1 MVSAPTVH
9 RLPKRLRSFMF
20 FNIYLLVG
28 AAICR
33 PHLHKTIIKKAPRV
47 GCFFIFLLLF
57 ILPLQQVALQ
67 QVAIIAAVLRQLN
80 IAFAVDLHLQ
90 VVGVLGNI

>member
-33 PHLHKTIIKKAPRV
+33 PHLHKIIIKKAPRM
-47 GCFFIFLLLF
+47 GCFFTFLLF
-57 ILPLQQVALQ
+57 ILPLQ

-80 IAFAVDLHLQ
+80 IALAVDLHLQ

>member
-33 PHLHKTIIKKAPRV
+33 PHLHKIIIKKAPRV
-47 GCFFIFLLLF
+47 GCFFTFLLF
-57 ILPLQQVALQ
+57 ILSLQ

-80 IAFAVDLHLQ
+80 IALAVDLHLQ
-90 VVGVLGNI
+90 VVGILGNI

>member
-1 MVSAPTVH
+1 MLGSSGRMVSAPTVH

-33 PHLHKTIIKKAPRV
+33 PHLHKIIIKKAPRV
-47 GCFFIFLLLF
+47 GCFFYISSS
-57 ILPLQQVALQ
+57 VYS
-67 QVAIIAAVLRQLN
+67 AVTAGCNNRS
-80 IAFAVDLHLQ
+80 
-90 VVGVLGNI
+90 GSPPT

>member
-33 PHLHKTIIKKAPRV
+33 PHLHKIIIKKAPQV
-47 GCFFIFLLLF
+47 GAFFTFLLF
-57 ILPLQQVALQ
+57 ILPLQ

-80 IAFAVDLHLQ
+80 IALAVDLHLQ

>member
-33 PHLHKTIIKKAPRV
+33 PHLHKIIIKKHPRW
-47 GCFFIFLLLF
+47 GAFFTFLLF
-57 ILPLQQVALQ
+57 ILPLQ

-80 IAFAVDLHLQ
+80 IALAVDLHLQ

>member
-20 FNIYLLVG
+20 FNIYLRVG

-33 PHLHKTIIKKAPRV
+33 PHLHKIIIKKAPQV
-47 GCFFIFLLLF
+47 GCFFTFLLLF
-57 ILPLQQVALQ
+57 ILPLQ

-80 IAFAVDLHLQ
+80 IALAVDLHLQ

>member
-33 PHLHKTIIKKAPRV
+33 RIYKIIIKKAPRV
-47 GCFFIFLLLF
+47 GCFLFLLLF
-57 ILPLQQVALQ
+57 ILPLQ

-80 IAFAVDLHLQ
+80 IALAVDLHLQ

>member
-33 PHLHKTIIKKAPRV
+33 PHLHKIIIKKAPRV
-47 GCFFIFLLLF
+47 GCFFIFLLF
-57 ILPLQQVALQ
+57 ILPLQ

-80 IAFAVDLHLQ
+80 IALAVDLHLQ

>member
-33 PHLHKTIIKKAPRV
+33 PHLHKIIIKKAPRV
-47 GCFFIFLLLF
+47 GCFFTFLLLLL
-57 ILPLQQVALQ
+57 ILPLQ

-80 IAFAVDLHLQ
+80 IALAVDLHLQ

>member
-33 PHLHKTIIKKAPRV
+33 PHLHKIIIKKAPRV
-47 GCFFIFLLLF
+47 GCFFTFLLF
-57 ILPLQQVALQ
+57 ILPLQ

-80 IAFAVDLHLQ
+80 IALAVDLHLQ

>member
-20 FNIYLLVG
+20 FDIYLLVG

-47 GCFFIFLLLF
+47 GCFFTFLLPF
-57 ILPLQQVALQ
+57 ILPLQ

-80 IAFAVDLHLQ
+80 IALAVDLHLQ

>member
-1 MVSAPTVH
+1 MLGSSGRMVSAPTVH

-33 PHLHKTIIKKAPRV
+33 PHLHKIIIKKAPQV
-47 GCFFIFLLLF
+47 GCFFYISS
-57 ILPLQQVALQ
+57 VYS
-67 QVAIIAAVLRQLN
+67 AVTAGCNNRS
-80 IAFAVDLHLQ
+80 
-90 VVGVLGNI
+90 GSPPT

>member
-28 AAICR
+28 ATICR
-33 PHLHKTIIKKAPRV
+33 PHLHKIIIKKAPRV
-47 GCFFIFLLLF
+47 GCFFTFFLF
-57 ILPLQQVALQ
+57 VLPLQ

-80 IAFAVDLHLQ
+80 ITLAVDLHLQ

>member
-33 PHLHKTIIKKAPRV
+33 PHLHKIIIKKAPQV
-47 GCFFIFLLLF
+47 GCFFYILLF
-57 ILPLQQVALQ
+57 ILPLQ

-80 IAFAVDLHLQ
+80 IALAVDLHLQ

>member
-33 PHLHKTIIKKAPRV
+33 PHLHKIIIKKAPRV
-47 GCFFIFLLLF
+47 YDFMRDEG
-57 ILPLQQVALQ
+57 
-67 QVAIIAAVLRQLN
+67 
-80 IAFAVDLHLQ
+80 
-90 VVGVLGNI
+90 

>member
-33 PHLHKTIIKKAPRV
+33 PHLHKIIIKKAPPV
-47 GCFFIFLLLF
+47 GCFFTFLLF
-57 ILPLQQVALQ
+57 ILPLQ

-80 IAFAVDLHLQ
+80 IALAVDLHLQ

>member
-28 AAICR
+28 RQSAARIY
-33 PHLHKTIIKKAPRV
+33 IKSLSKKHPRW
-47 GCFFIFLLLF
+47 GAFFTFLLF
-57 ILPLQQVALQ
+57 ILPLQ

-80 IAFAVDLHLQ
+80 IALAVDLHLQ

>member
-47 GCFFIFLLLF
+47 GCFFTFLLQF
-57 ILPLQQVALQ
+57 ILPLQ

-80 IAFAVDLHLQ
+80 IALAVDLHLQ

>member
-9 RLPKRLRSFMF
+9 RLPKRLQSFMF

-47 GCFFIFLLLF
+47 GCFFTFLLF
-57 ILPLQQVALQ
+57 ILPLQ

-80 IAFAVDLHLQ
+80 ITLAVDLHLQ
-90 VVGVLGNI
+90 VIGVLGNI

>member
-47 GCFFIFLLLF
+47 GCFFTFLLF
-57 ILPLQQVALQ
+57 ILPLQ

-80 IAFAVDLHLQ
+80 IALAVDLHLQ

>member
-20 FNIYLLVG
+20 FNIYVLVG

-33 PHLHKTIIKKAPRV
+33 PHLHKNIIKKAPRV
-47 GCFFIFLLLF
+47 GCFFTFLLF
-57 ILPLQQVALQ
+57 ILPLQ

-80 IAFAVDLHLQ
+80 IALAVDLHLQ